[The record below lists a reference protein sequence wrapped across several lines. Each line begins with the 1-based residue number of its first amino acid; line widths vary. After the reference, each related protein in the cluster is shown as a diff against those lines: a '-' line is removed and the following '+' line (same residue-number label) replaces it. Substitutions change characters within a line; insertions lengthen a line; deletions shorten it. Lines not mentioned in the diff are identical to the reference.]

1 MEVIASDRPG
11 LLSCIGI
18 ALNVSDA
25 RLHNAYFATYGSQI
39 EDMFIN
45 TDKEDQPITD
55 PIINQESDEF
65 HNRYPCLIYMLTP
78 PPLSDNELLE
88 GCRQNLDA

>member
-25 RLHNAYFATYGSQI
+25 RLHNAKIATFESQI
-39 EDMFIN
+39 ENMFIN

-55 PIINQESDEF
+55 PIINRESDEF

-78 PPLSDNELLE
+78 KSLSENDLLE